1 MKGIFVTMEGCEGS
15 GKSTQ
20 LRLLAERLDGA
31 GIKYIMTREPGG
43 SEIAERIRE
52 IILDGKNTAMCDEC
66 EALLYAAARVQHLKE
81 VVIPA
86 LKEGTLVICDRY
98 VDSSLAYQGVARGLG
113 EEYVAEI
120 NSFALREC
128 PPDLT
133 IFLNIPPRSAF
144 ARKHG
149 ADKDDR
155 IEQMG
160 EIPRAGSKIDF
171 NNLTIEV
178 MKKSSCLYDTRIG
191 AEPHRS
197 ALPSHIPLLV
207 HEVYNAFISIRVKLT
222 GICIRQPRK
231 GTGCLDHSDLHS
243 KTYAKIRNV
252 ILTGIARTHYHALNS
267 PAPESSWN
275 ENAINIMEERF
286 RTFSLHLLG
295 VDEEKFKL
303 RIIPAC
309 RMIKSLID

>member
-1 MKGIFVTMEGCEGS
+1 MKGTFVTFEGCEGS

-160 EIPRAGSKIDF
+160 ESF
-171 NNLTIEV
+171 
-178 MKKSSCLYDTRIG
+178 
-191 AEPHRS
+191 
-197 ALPSHIPLLV
+197 
-207 HEVYNAFISIRVKLT
+207 HEKVYRGYL
-222 GICIRQPRK
+222 
-231 GTGCLDHSDLHS
+231 
-243 KTYAKIRNV
+243 
-252 ILTGIARTHYHALNS
+252 
-267 PAPESSWN
+267 
-275 ENAINIMEERF
+275 
-286 RTFSLHLLG
+286 
-295 VDEEKFKL
+295 
-303 RIIPAC
+303 
-309 RMIKSLID
+309 SLIDKYPRICAVDCSGTKAQTSQKIWQLLVDKGIVRG